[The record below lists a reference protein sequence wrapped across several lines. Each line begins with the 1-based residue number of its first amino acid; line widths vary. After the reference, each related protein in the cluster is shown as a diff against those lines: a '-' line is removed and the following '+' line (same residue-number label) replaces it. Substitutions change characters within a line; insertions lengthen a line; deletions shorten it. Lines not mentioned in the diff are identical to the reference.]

1 MLQPEEIPY
10 TVARSRRKTWAI
22 HITSRG
28 TVEVRV
34 PLRVSDRQAA
44 AFFREHRDWVWTA
57 WERKQQQIKEQER
70 FSVSVGD
77 TLPFLGREY
86 PVCAG
91 EMVAFNG
98 EAFFFPPGEYA
109 QHKPALLAL
118 YRALAQQWIPP
129 RVEVLAG
136 QTGLFPQ
143 SVRIT
148 GAKTRWGSCSG
159 KNRLNFSWRLILAP
173 PAAVDYVIFHELC
186 HIRCHN
192 HSGEFWALVESCFPD
207 YRMARQQLQE
217 VSRQLARRDWDT

>member
-1 MLQPEEIPY
+1 
-10 TVARSRRKTWAI
+10 
-22 HITSRG
+22 
-28 TVEVRV
+28 
-34 PLRVSDRQAA
+34 
-44 AFFREHRDWVWTA
+44 
-57 WERKQQQIKEQER
+57 
-70 FSVSVGD
+70 
-77 TLPFLGREY
+77 
-86 PVCAG
+86 
-91 EMVAFNG
+91 MVAFNG